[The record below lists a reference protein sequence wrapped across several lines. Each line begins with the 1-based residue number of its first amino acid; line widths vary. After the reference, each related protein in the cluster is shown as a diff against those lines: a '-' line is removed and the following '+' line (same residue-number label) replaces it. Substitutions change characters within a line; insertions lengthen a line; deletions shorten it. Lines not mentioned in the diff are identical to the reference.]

1 MTATDRL
8 SLLQYEHLGLDD
20 VAAAEFKVALEELRK
35 LALEDRY
42 EHPAAL
48 HLGDIA
54 DAENR
59 QELAETK
66 GWGSVFCRADLRQGT
81 YQRATG
87 STASSVPG
95 CGGARDQAHVQ
106 VTTALLSLP
115 LFAMDSGNLPIHDS
129 KAIAFSLMPYVI
141 G

>member
-20 VAAAEFKVALEELRK
+20 VAAAEFKIALEALRK

-54 DAENR
+54 DSENR
-59 QELAETK
+59 QQLAETK
-66 GWGSVFCRADLRQGT
+66 GWGIGFLQGLTCAKALTPDQLEALRQVFQGAAE
-81 YQRATG
+81 RAIKRM
-87 STASSVPG
+87 
-95 CGGARDQAHVQ
+95 CR
-106 VTTALLSLP
+106 
-115 LFAMDSGNLPIHDS
+115 
-129 KAIAFSLMPYVI
+129 
-141 G
+141 

>member
-66 GWGSVFCRADLRQGT
+66 AWGIGFLQGLTCAKAFNQEQLEALRRVFQAAADRAIKRRCR
-81 YQRATG
+81 
-87 STASSVPG
+87 
-95 CGGARDQAHVQ
+95 
-106 VTTALLSLP
+106 
-115 LFAMDSGNLPIHDS
+115 
-129 KAIAFSLMPYVI
+129 
-141 G
+141 

>member
-20 VAAAEFKVALEELRK
+20 AAAAEFQVALQELRK

-54 DAENR
+54 DSETR
-59 QELAETK
+59 QELSETK
-66 GWGSVFCRADLRQGT
+66 GWGVGFLQGLISAKAFPDDKDKVEALRRVFQAAAERTRQ
-81 YQRATG
+81 RLA
-87 STASSVPG
+87 
-95 CGGARDQAHVQ
+95 
-106 VTTALLSLP
+106 
-115 LFAMDSGNLPIHDS
+115 
-129 KAIAFSLMPYVI
+129 K
-141 G
+141 

>member
-20 VAAAEFKVALEELRK
+20 AAAAEFKVALEELRK

-66 GWGSVFCRADLRQGT
+66 GWGTGFLQGLT
-81 YQRATG
+81 CA
-87 STASSVPG
+87 
-95 CGGARDQAHVQ
+95 
-106 VTTALLSLP
+106 
-115 LFAMDSGNLPIHDS
+115 
-129 KAIAFSLMPYVI
+129 KAFSPEQLEALRRVFQGAGERAIKRMCR
-141 G
+141 

>member
-59 QELAETK
+59 QDLAETK
-66 GWGSVFCRADLRQGT
+66 GWGIGFLPGLPCAQALSQEQLEALRRVFQAGAGRAIKRRCRYAQPVGIAALRNG
-81 YQRATG
+81 QRQPTN
-87 STASSVPG
+87 
-95 CGGARDQAHVQ
+95 
-106 VTTALLSLP
+106 P
-115 LFAMDSGNLPIHDS
+115 LNAPR
-129 KAIAFSLMPYVI
+129 
-141 G
+141 